1 MADGVSYESREAL
14 AGKIS
19 WEGGLWEWATG
30 YGFNP
35 SDMPD
40 EETTEAAV
48 HFRAHLD
55 IAGFYAPRFLR
66 LLPDVE

>member
-1 MADGVSYESREAL
+1 VTYESREAL

-19 WEGGLWEWATG
+19 WEGGLWAWATS
-30 YGFNP
+30 YGFDP

-40 EETTEAAV
+40 EETAEVAV
-48 HFRAHLD
+48 HLRPHLD
-55 IAGFYAPRFLR
+55 IAGFYANRFIQ